1 MKNLFT
7 FLILVLFSTTT
18 LLAQTI
24 VGTDP
29 ENRNVVLEEFTGIH
43 CVYCPDGHAVAQG
56 IYDAHPDDV
65 VLINI
70 HQGSFAVPSGTEPDF
85 RTQWGDAIAGQ
96 SGLLGYPAGTVNRH
110 LFPGYSQGSG
120 TAQGRSTWNVTSN
133 QILNLPSYLNIE
145 LEAIIVTSTRQLVVY
160 VEVYYTDNSPVESN
174 FLNIAILQNNILGP
188 QTGGNAG
195 NNYIHKHMLRH
206 FLTGQWGAEITET
219 SAGSLYTGT
228 FVYEM
233 PLEYNDVPLVLEDL
247 DIVGY
252 VAESHQE
259 VVSGNMAEIT
269 YVESYERD
277 AAIYSTYA
285 PQTLCTGELNAQ
297 VMLKNYGAETLTS
310 LDFVYSVNDEESAQ
324 YSWSGQL
331 MQNEI
336 ELVSLP
342 GYAYTPLDD
351 NIISIECA
359 MPNGQDDQL
368 PQNDLF
374 FNNNQGSQTFPSDV
388 FFGIQTPSNPQDL
401 TWNIS
406 NENGEIFAEGGP
418 YTSPGFKVIPLTF
431 QNSGCYTLTV
441 NDASGSGLNNG
452 QYIIADLNSNILW
465 AGKSFTYKA
474 ISEFAYD
481 ITIDIPE
488 ASNIQTFSVYPNPVS
503 DNLNIEFNLNQNSNV
518 KLTMTDMV
526 GKVIYQNNSKTE
538 AAGLLNYNIN
548 TSGLNSGMYL
558 LLLQVGNETFTQKVT
573 VK

>member
-558 LLLQVGNETFTQKVT
+558 LLLQVGNETITRKVT